1 MRVRRYPLLRI
12 GVTFHGEDEIFHVVQ
27 RQFFAIG
34 GVGRPGER
42 VTRETQQLILVE
54 PGDDEAGEAS
64 SVEVRTQAPGEDILG
79 GQLIIVVFGAHL
91 RSPFGPPPSVQHH
104 CGGKLYA
111 VPRAGRED
119 VSRAAHPIEVE
130 SYRILRSKVDT
141 TGLPP
146 ATRAITE
153 RVIHASADLDYATD
167 LVCDEDALHVGHRA
181 LVSGAPL
188 IVDVRMLAAGITSRQ
203 CVVALD
209 LAPASSPGL
218 TRSAAGI
225 RAAAIEYPE
234 GAVWA
239 VGNAPTALRELIRLA
254 VAGALR
260 PALVIGLPVGFVD
273 AAQAKA
279 ALRDSGLPALSN
291 RSAKG
296 GTAVAAAA
304 ANALLCWKPAQ

>member
-1 MRVRRYPLLRI
+1 VCVRRYPLLSI
-12 GVTFHGEDEIFHVVQ
+12 GVTFHSEDEIFHVVQ
-27 RQFFAIG
+27 RQSFAIC
-34 GVGRPGER
+34 GVGRPSKR
-42 VTRETQQLILVE
+42 VTREAQQLILVE
-54 PGDDEAGEAS
+54 SGDDEASELS
-64 SVEVRTQAPGEDILG
+64 SVEIRTQAPSQDILG
-79 GQLIIVVFGAHL
+79 GQLVVVIFVAHL

-111 VPRAGRED
+111 VPRAGKED
-119 VSRAAHPIEVE
+119 VSRAAHPIEIE
-130 SYRILRSKVDT
+130 SYRILRSQVDT
-141 TGLPP
+141 AGLSPG
-146 ATRAITE
+146 TRAVTE
-153 RVIHASADLDYATD
+153 RIIHASADLDYATD
-167 LVCDEDALHVGHRA
+167 LVCDEDALHAGHRA
-181 LVSGAPL
+181 LASGAPL
-188 IVDVRMLAAGITSRQ
+188 VVDVRMLAAGITSRQ

-209 LAPASSPGL
+209 LARDSSPGL

-225 RAAAIEYPE
+225 RVAAAEYPE

-254 VAGALR
+254 ATGVLR

-279 ALRDSGLPALSN
+279 ALRDSALPALSN

-304 ANALLCWKPAQ
+304 VNALLCWKPVQ